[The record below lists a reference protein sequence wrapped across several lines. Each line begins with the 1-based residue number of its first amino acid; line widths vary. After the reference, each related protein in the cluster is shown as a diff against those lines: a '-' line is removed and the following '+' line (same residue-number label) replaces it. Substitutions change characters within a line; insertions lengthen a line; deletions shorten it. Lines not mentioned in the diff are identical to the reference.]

1 MDGSELEGWCTDPY
15 ARHEARWMSRGV
27 PTRLVRDGTVESND
41 PVDDEPFKVTPT
53 RIESHV
59 ASGSYG
65 IVRADD
71 TQREGPYDSKE
82 AVRVY
87 DQSGPVTP
95 PLLSAY
101 PPSRWFRS
109 LKRRNR
115 NQKR

>member
-27 PTRLVRDGTVESND
+27 PTRLVRDGTVES
-41 PVDDEPFKVTPT
+41 
-53 RIESHV
+53 HV

-82 AVRVY
+82 AVRAAFDVY

-95 PLLSAY
+95 PLLFAY